1 MKITVQLL
9 ATYRRYLPPR
19 VGENQPWP
27 DGHRQ
32 GSGTPQDRQDSYPL
46 DVAPGATVGEVLA
59 TLPLAPNELVT
70 FLVNG
75 RHAQRQDLLQPGDLL
90 TIFPPAGGG

>member
-1 MKITVQLL
+1 MEITVQLL
-9 ATYRRYLPPR
+9 ATYRRYLPFG

-27 DGHRQ
+27 DGHSQ
-32 GSGTPQDRQDSYPL
+32 ESGTPQDRQDSYPH
-46 DVAPGATVGEVLA
+46 DVAPGTTVGEVLA
-59 TLPLAPNELVT
+59 SLPLAPNELVT

-75 RHAQRQDLLQPGDLL
+75 RHGERHDLLHPGDLL